1 MESIVPKDICKIH
14 PFDSILQKTELEII
28 ARNII
33 IIIQSRIANKFQL
46 IDCDIYS
53 YHRMKDGNFSKTEKK
68 YFDIVSPLL
77 TNEKDVRKF
86 SKEWD
91 INPFK

>member
-1 MESIVPKDICKIH
+1 M
-14 PFDSILQKTELEII
+14 Q
-28 ARNII
+28 
-33 IIIQSRIANKFQL
+33 
-46 IDCDIYS
+46 
-53 YHRMKDGNFSKTEKK
+53 DGNFSETEKK

-91 INPFK
+91 INPLKY